1 MLIIL
6 IYSFHYKHILF
17 EKISNLLYNV
27 PLEIFYVFFC
37 KLIKHFVY
45 FSSNKEYNNDL
56 SNNNGQQDIEWEQ

>member
-37 KLIKHFVY
+37 KLIKQFVY
-45 FSSNKEYNNDL
+45 FYFSSDKEYNNDL
-56 SNNNGQQDIEWEQ
+56 SNNNGQQGVE